1 LFLNWLAD
9 SKRFIG
15 VINGAG
21 PGCCIS
27 ISLLGLEIDQS
38 GQTTI
43 AISALHKCDGFATS
57 TVLAVPWV
65 ASIAIPASRTAIR
78 PKVSAA
84 PDTPM
89 AAPRG
94 ITVKNASLPLY
105 PSKLGGFKP
114 FERGESGHR
123 ALPNAPTAD
132 RTEPATILIRST
144 LAAAVRSAPRDRS
157 GQRASGSRGGQ
168 KMVHA
173 ADKNK

>member
-1 LFLNWLAD
+1 LFLNWLTD

-27 ISLLGLEIDQS
+27 ISLLRLEIDQS
-38 GQTTI
+38 GQTAI

-65 ASIAIPASRTAIR
+65 ASIAISASRTAIR

-84 PDTPM
+84 PDTPT
-89 AAPRG
+89 AAPRAM
-94 ITVKNASLPLY
+94 TAKNAGLPLY

-114 FERGESGHR
+114 LEPGKSSRYARHR
-123 ALPNAPTAD
+123 AAQCLNGRPGKTGNA
-132 RTEPATILIRST
+132 IFIRST
-144 LAAAVRSAPRDRS
+144 LVAAVRSAPRDRS
-157 GQRASGSRGGQ
+157 GQGANGSRGGQ
-168 KMVHA
+168 K
-173 ADKNK
+173 